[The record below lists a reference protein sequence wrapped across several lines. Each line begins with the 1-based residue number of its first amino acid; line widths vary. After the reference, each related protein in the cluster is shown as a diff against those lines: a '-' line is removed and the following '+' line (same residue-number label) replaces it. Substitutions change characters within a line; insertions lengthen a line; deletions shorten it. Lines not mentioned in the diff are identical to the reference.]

1 MLLAAPCFC
10 RRPRLGRASPLRL
23 SSAQALR
30 LGSGQASAE
39 LRLRTEPVEVTGPA
53 PTRKIPCTLFGM
65 GAHASTRTDVSRI
78 EKDDPRSAPTE
89 AGGARKIKSPEALPP
104 HQRGPRWTRPGASGL
119 GDCWNSVGGIHRQP
133 IREEDM
139 PTLQSPHRSRSLRV
153 CALDHLLSCVGIPYR
168 RFEGEARKKCRDRPD
183 LSLTPSGVR
192 GIEGPETLASTSL
205 SLRQAQCAA

>member
-1 MLLAAPCFC
+1 MVTHDPKAAKVATVVHQLDKGLLLPLQDVRLVGALLAAPCFC
-10 RRPRLGRASPLRL
+10 RRPRLGRAS
-23 SSAQALR
+23 
-30 LGSGQASAE
+30 
-39 LRLRTEPVEVTGPA
+39 PA

-168 RFEGEARKKCRDRPD
+168 RFEGEARKK
-183 LSLTPSGVR
+183 
-192 GIEGPETLASTSL
+192 
-205 SLRQAQCAA
+205 

>member
-1 MLLAAPCFC
+1 MLRLASVEGPDWAG
-10 RRPRLGRASPLRL
+10 LALPLRGR
-23 SSAQALR
+23 SRAHCSAWALMHPR
-30 LGSGQASAE
+30 GPTCPGLK
-39 LRLRTEPVEVTGPA
+39 RTTRDLPPLKPEEPE
-53 PTRKIPCTLFGM
+53 
-65 GAHASTRTDVSRI
+65 
-78 EKDDPRSAPTE
+78 
-89 AGGARKIKSPEALPP
+89 KIKSPEALPP